1 MRLLPNQIRV
11 AVVERQPVAFVRE
24 GQQIGLI
31 DAGGVLLAMPAATMA
46 KHHYSFPVVTGI
58 DPHEP
63 VSERKGRMAA
73 YGRLLAELDANNQHL
88 SAQISEIDLKD
99 PEDAKVLMPEPGTDI
114 LAHFGEDRFLERYQ
128 RFQAHIAEWLQQ
140 YPKLAAV
147 DLRYDQQVVLE
158 MIPGTGVAQATET
171 TDAKTGDDGSSAG
184 KSAEM
189 TLPTATPAKP
199 KPGHGVQKPVAR
211 TTQKPTNTAKDRI
224 ARDKAA
230 RDKAAKDKKKRAE
243 AKRTALFANK
253 QKKAH
258 PATVARQG
266 Q

>member
-1 MRLLPNQIRV
+1 
-11 AVVERQPVAFVRE
+11 
-24 GQQIGLI
+24 
-31 DAGGVLLAMPAATMA
+31 
-46 KHHYSFPVVTGI
+46 
-58 DPHEP
+58 
-63 VSERKGRMAA
+63 
-73 YGRLLAELDANNQHL
+73 
-88 SAQISEIDLKD
+88 
-99 PEDAKVLMPEPGTDI
+99 
-114 LAHFGEDRFLERYQ
+114 
-128 RFQAHIAEWLQQ
+128 
-140 YPKLAAV
+140 
-147 DLRYDQQVVLE
+147 

-189 TLPTATPAKP
+189 TLPTATSAKP

-224 ARDKAA
+224 ARDKAAGDKAA